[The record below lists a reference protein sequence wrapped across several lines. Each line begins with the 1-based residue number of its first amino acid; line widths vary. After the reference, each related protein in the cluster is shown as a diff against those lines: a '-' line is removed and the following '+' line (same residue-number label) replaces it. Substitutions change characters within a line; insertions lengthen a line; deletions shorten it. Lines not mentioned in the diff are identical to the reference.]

1 MNYFFNA
8 FKNRFPSVYLTFAPF
23 KIYESMTISYN
34 WLKDYLDI
42 NLDPEALSKLLT
54 DCGLEVESLEHW
66 QSVKGGMEG
75 IVIGEV
81 KTCAKHPDADRL
93 SITTVD
99 VGTGELLPIVCGAP
113 NVAAG
118 QKVVVATV
126 GTTLYSG
133 DESFVIKKAKL
144 RGQPSEGMICA
155 EDEIGL
161 GTSHEGIMVL
171 DPNAKVGTPAAE
183 YFEIT
188 EDYIF
193 EIGLTPNRTDAMSH
207 IGVARDIKA
216 VLENLDFQSG
226 NKKERE
232 LHLPKVDGFKPDNT
246 NLDIPVVIENPEAC
260 PRYLG
265 VTLSGL
271 EVKESPAWLKNRLNA
286 IGLRPINNIVDITN
300 YVLHETGQP
309 LHAFDADEITGKKVV
324 VKKMSEGTK
333 FTTLDEIE
341 RKLTSNDLMIC
352 NTEEGMC
359 IGGVFGG
366 IKSGVT
372 ERTKNVFLESAYF
385 DPVHIRKTSKHHDL
399 QTDASFRFERG
410 VDPEMTMYA
419 LKRAAMM
426 MKEIAGGTISS
437 EIKDEGK
444 KDFDKVKLDVTWKN
458 ITRLIGKE
466 LGKDTIENILISLD
480 FEIHDVNEN
489 GLTVSVPLYRVDV
502 TREADVIEEI
512 LRIYGYNNVE
522 IPTHQNSAVAHIS
535 KPEAE
540 KVRRIAFDFL
550 SNNGYNEIMNN
561 SLTKASYFENCKAF
575 DAAESVQILNPLSR
589 DLNVMRQSLLFGGL
603 ETIIY
608 NQNRKNADLK
618 LFEFGTVYQKN
629 KAASK
634 EDKVTKKY
642 SENLHLALFTT
653 GRNQKESWNTDTRP
667 TNFFDLKAILTNLLH
682 RLGVSITKFQLEPTE
697 IVYFSQGLKG
707 ILDGK
712 QVFEIG
718 QIADTVLK
726 QFDIKEP
733 VFYADLNWNNLF
745 KKVDPEQTNFTEL
758 PKFPEVRRDLAL
770 LIDQAVTFAEIE
782 KLAFETERKLLKKVN
797 LFDVYEGKNIEPGK
811 KSYAVSFTLQDEEK
825 TLTDK
830 VIDKVMNR
838 FMQVYQQQL
847 NATIR

>member
-1 MNYFFNA
+1 
-8 FKNRFPSVYLTFAPF
+8 
-23 KIYESMTISYN
+23 MTISYN

-42 NLDPEALSKLLT
+42 NLDPEALSTLLT

-93 SITTVD
+93 SVTTVD

-226 NKKERE
+226 KKEKRA

-309 LHAFDADEITGKKVV
+309 LHAFDADEITGNKVV
-324 VKKMSEGTK
+324 VKKMPEGTP
-333 FTTLDEIE
+333 FITLDEIE
-341 RKLTSNDLMIC
+341 RKLTANDLMIC
-352 NTEEGMC
+352 NIEEGMC

-366 IKSGVT
+366 ITSGVT
-372 ERTKNVFLESAYF
+372 EKTKNIFLESAYF

-410 VDPEMTMYA
+410 VDPEMTIYA
-419 LKRAAMM
+419 LKRAALM

-444 KDFDKVKLDVTWKN
+444 KDFEKVRLDVTWKN

-466 LGKDTIENILISLD
+466 LGKNTIENILKSLD

-489 GLTVSVPLYRVDV
+489 GLNVSVPLYRVDV

-535 KPEAE
+535 KPEPE
-540 KVRRIAFDFL
+540 KVRKIAFEFL
-550 SNNGYNEIMNN
+550 SNNGFNEIMNN
-561 SLTKASYFENCKAF
+561 SLTKGSYYENSEAFEAE
-575 DAAESVQILNPLSR
+575 ESVQILNPLSR

-608 NQNRKNADLK
+608 NQNRKNPDLK

-629 KAASK
+629 KGISK
-634 EDKVTKKY
+634 TEQVTKKY
-642 SENLHLALFTT
+642 SEDLHLGLFTT
-653 GRNQKESWNTDTRP
+653 GRNKKESWNTDDRAVD
-667 TNFFDLKAILTNLLH
+667 FFDLKAVLTNLLR
-682 RLGVSITKFQLEPTE
+682 RLGLPISEFELESVSKTYYT
-697 IVYFSQGLKG
+697 QGLKG
-707 ILDGK
+707 SLNGK
-712 QVFEIG
+712 TIFEIG
-718 QIADTVLK
+718 QIAAALLDQFEIK
-726 QFDIKEP
+726 QP
-733 VFYADLNWNNLF
+733 VYYADMNWDLLF
-745 KKVDPEQTNFTEL
+745 ANIDPEKTGFSEL

-770 LIDQAVTFAEIE
+770 LIDQTVTFAEIE
-782 KLAFETERKLLKKVN
+782 KLAFNTERKLLKKVN
-797 LFDVYEGKNIEPGK
+797 LFDVYEGKNIDPGK
-811 KSYAVSFTLQDEEK
+811 KSYAVSFILQDPEK

-838 FMQVYQQQL
+838 LMKVYSDQL
-847 NATIR
+847 KATIR

>member
-1 MNYFFNA
+1 
-8 FKNRFPSVYLTFAPF
+8 
-23 KIYESMTISYN
+23 MTISYN
-34 WLKDYLDI
+34 WLKDYLEI

-54 DCGLEVESLEHW
+54 DCGLEVEGLQHW

-81 KTCAKHPDADRL
+81 KTCEKHPDADRL
-93 SITTVD
+93 SVTTVD
-99 VGTGELLPIVCGAP
+99 VGTGDLLPIVCGAP
-113 NVAAG
+113 NVAVG

-216 VLENLDFQSG
+216 VLENIDFQSG
-226 NKKERE
+226 NKQNRE
-232 LHLPKVDGFKPDNT
+232 LHLPEVDDFKPDNT

-271 EVKESPAWLKNRLNA
+271 EVKESPDWLKNRLNA

-309 LHAFDADEITGKKVV
+309 LHAFDADEITGNKVV
-324 VKKMSEGTK
+324 VKKMAEGTT

-341 RKLTSNDLMIC
+341 RKLTANDLMIC

-372 ERTKNVFLESAYF
+372 EKTKNIFLESAYF
-385 DPVHIRKTSKHHDL
+385 DPVHVRKTSKHHDL

-444 KDFDKVKLDVTWKN
+444 KPFEKVRLDLTWKN
-458 ITRLIGKE
+458 ISRLIGKE
-466 LGKDTIENILISLD
+466 LGKETIENILKSLE

-512 LRIYGYNNVE
+512 LRVYGYNNIE
-522 IPTHQNSAVAHIS
+522 IPSHQNSSVAPIT
-535 KPEAE
+535 KPEPE
-540 KVRRIAFDFL
+540 KIRRITFDFL
-550 SNNGYNEIMNN
+550 SNNGFNEIMNN
-561 SLTKASYFENCKAF
+561 SLTKGIYYENSDDF
-575 DAAESVQILNPLSR
+575 DTEASVQILNPLSR

-603 ETIIY
+603 ESIIY

-618 LFEFGTVYQKN
+618 FFEFGTVYLKN
-629 KAASK
+629 KGVSK
-634 EDKVTKKY
+634 EQSVTKKY
-642 SENLHLALFTT
+642 TEVYRLALFST
-653 GRNQKESWNTDTRP
+653 GRNLKESWNTEDKSTD
-667 TNFFDLKAILTNLLH
+667 FFDLKAILTNLLKK
-682 RLGVSITKFQLEPTE
+682 LGLSISAFDLKPTTKK
-697 IVYFSQGLKG
+697 YFTQGLEAAFKG
-707 ILDGK
+707 KSI
-712 QVFEIG
+712 FEIG
-718 QIADTVLK
+718 QVADQVLE
-726 QFDIKEP
+726 QFEIKLD
-733 VFYADLNWNNLF
+733 VYYADVNWDEFF
-745 KKVDPEQTNFTEL
+745 KLLDPEKTGFSEL

-770 LIDQAVTFAEIE
+770 LIDQSVNFSTIE
-782 KLAFETERKLLKKVN
+782 KLAFDTEQRILKNVN

-811 KSYAVSFTLQDEEK
+811 KSYAVSFILQDKEK

-838 FMQVYQQQL
+838 IMKVFQEEL
-847 NATIR
+847 KATIR

>member
-1 MNYFFNA
+1 
-8 FKNRFPSVYLTFAPF
+8 
-23 KIYESMTISYN
+23 MTISYN

-93 SITTVD
+93 SVTTVD

-188 EDYIF
+188 EDYIY

-216 VLENLDFQSG
+216 VLENLDFQSA
-226 NKKERE
+226 NKEHRS
-232 LHLPKVDGFKPDNT
+232 LHLPNVDAFKPDNT
-246 NLDIPVVIENPEAC
+246 DLDIPVVIENPEAC
-260 PRYLG
+260 PRYIG

-309 LHAFDADEITGKKVV
+309 LHAFDADEITGNKVV
-324 VKKMSEGTK
+324 VKKMPEGTP
-333 FTTLDEIE
+333 FITLDEIE
-341 RKLTSNDLMIC
+341 RKLTANDLMIC

-372 ERTKNVFLESAYF
+372 EKTKNIFLESAYF
-385 DPVHIRKTSKHHDL
+385 DPVHIRKTSKQHDL

-419 LKRAAMM
+419 LKRAALM

-444 KDFDKVKLDVTWKN
+444 KAFEKVRLDVTWKN
-458 ITRLIGKE
+458 ISRLIGKE
-466 LGKDTIENILISLD
+466 LGKETIENILKSLD
-480 FEIHDVNEN
+480 FEIHDVNEK
-489 GLTVSVPLYRVDV
+489 GLNVTVPLYRVDV

-522 IPTHQNSAVAHIS
+522 IPTHQHSAVAHIS
-535 KPEAE
+535 KPESE

-550 SNNGYNEIMNN
+550 SNNGFNEIMNN
-561 SLTKASYFENCKAF
+561 SLTKGGYYENSEAF
-575 DAAESVQILNPLSR
+575 DAEESVQILNPLSR

-629 KAASK
+629 KGAAK
-634 EDKVTKKY
+634 NDKVTRKY
-642 SENLHLALFTT
+642 IETLHLAIFTT
-653 GRNQKESWNTDTRP
+653 GRNQKESWNTDDRT
-667 TNFFDLKAILTNLLH
+667 TDFFELKAILTNLLH
-682 RLGVSITKFQLEPTE
+682 RLGVAISRFRLEPSD
-697 IVYFSQGLKG
+697 IAYFTQGSKG

-726 QFDIKEP
+726 QLDIKEP
-733 VFYADLNWNNLF
+733 VYFADLNWDVLFNN
-745 KKVDPEQTNFTEL
+745 VDPEQTGFTEI
-758 PKFPEVRRDLAL
+758 PRFPEVRRDLAL
-770 LIDQAVTFAEIE
+770 LIDQAVTYAEIE

-797 LFDVYEGKNIEPGK
+797 LFDVYEGKNIESGK
-811 KSYAVSFTLQDEEK
+811 KSYAISFILQDEEK

-838 FMQVYQQQL
+838 LMQVYKEQM

>member
-1 MNYFFNA
+1 
-8 FKNRFPSVYLTFAPF
+8 
-23 KIYESMTISYN
+23 MTISNN
-34 WLKDYLDI
+34 WLKNYLNF
-42 NLDPEALSKLLT
+42 NLNPEQLSELLT

-75 IVIGEV
+75 IMIGEV

-171 DPNAKVGTPAAE
+171 DPKAKVGTPAAE

-232 LHLPKVDGFKPDNT
+232 LHLPKVDGFKPDNI

-309 LHAFDADEITGKKVV
+309 LHAFDADEITGNMVL
-324 VKKMSEGTK
+324 VKKMPEGTP
-333 FTTLDEIE
+333 FITLDEIE
-341 RKLTSNDLMIC
+341 RKLTANDLMIC

-372 ERTKNVFLESAYF
+372 EKTKNIFLESAYF

-410 VDPEMTMYA
+410 VDPEMTLYA

-444 KDFDKVKLDVTWKN
+444 KAFEKVRLDVTWKN

-466 LGKDTIENILISLD
+466 LGKNTIENILKSLE
-480 FEIHDVNEN
+480 FEIHNVNEN

-535 KPEAE
+535 KPEPE
-540 KVRRIAFDFL
+540 KVRKIAFEFL
-550 SNNGYNEIMNN
+550 SNNGFNEIMNN
-561 SLTKASYFENCKAF
+561 SLTKGSYYENSEAFEAK
-575 DAAESVQILNPLSR
+575 ESVQILNPLSR

-608 NQNRKNADLK
+608 NQNRKSPDLK
-618 LFEFGTVYQKN
+618 LFEFGTVYKKN
-629 KAASK
+629 KDISK
-634 EDKVTKKY
+634 SEQVTKKY
-642 SENLHLALFTT
+642 SESLYLSIFTT
-653 GRNQKESWNTDTRP
+653 GSNQNESWNTETRS
-667 TNFFDLKAILTNLLH
+667 TDFFDLKAILTNLLH
-682 RLGVSITKFQLEPTE
+682 RLGTPITRFQLEPTE
-697 IVYFSQGLKG
+697 MAYFSQGLKG
-707 ILDGK
+707 ELEGN

-718 QIADTVLK
+718 KIADSVLK
-726 QFDIKEP
+726 QFDIKEA
-733 VFYADLNWNNLF
+733 VFHVNLNWDALF
-745 KKVDPEQTNFTEL
+745 KKVDPEQTGFTEL

-770 LIDQAVTFAEIE
+770 LIDQSVTFAEIE

-811 KSYAVSFTLQDEEK
+811 KSYAVSFTLLDEQK

-830 VIDKVMNR
+830 VIDKTMKR
-838 FMQVYQQQL
+838 LIQVYQQKL